1 MTIQYT
7 GFYFNFQFFICD
19 VFFMMNFQSGEDFSS
34 ESVSTTCWVSDIRFL
49 CFTYFFNYI
58 YTFGEVV
65 PFCCLDWHC
74 RYVYKKFREQ
84 YKATIGADFVTKEV
98 EVDEKV
104 VTLQIWDT
112 AGQERFH
119 SLGVAFY
126 RGADCCVLVYDV
138 NAPKSFETLQH
149 WHEEFIKQ
157 AGLTE
162 PEKFPFIL
170 MGNKADLESEERNN
184 ETISE
189 KRAREWCTSKG
200 NIPYFITSAKEDY
213 NVGAAF
219 LCAAK
224 LALANEDENSFW
236 QVLEEEMSSHIHL
249 QRIPESVSGIEQQKG
264 GCAC

>member
-1 MTIQYT
+1 MST
-7 GFYFNFQFFICD
+7 
-19 VFFMMNFQSGEDFSS
+19 SS
-34 ESVSTTCWVSDIRFL
+34 RSLLKVIVLGDCGVGKTSLV
-49 CFTYFFNYI
+49 NQ
-58 YTFGEVV
+58 
-65 PFCCLDWHC
+65 
-74 RYVYKKFREQ
+74 YVYKKFREQ

-224 LALANEDENSFW
+224 LALANEDENSLSVF
-236 QVLEEEMSSHIHL
+236 SFFKHFNSHIQIKRL
-249 QRIPESVSGIEQQKG
+249 QIFMSIDISLDRVYT
-264 GCAC
+264 